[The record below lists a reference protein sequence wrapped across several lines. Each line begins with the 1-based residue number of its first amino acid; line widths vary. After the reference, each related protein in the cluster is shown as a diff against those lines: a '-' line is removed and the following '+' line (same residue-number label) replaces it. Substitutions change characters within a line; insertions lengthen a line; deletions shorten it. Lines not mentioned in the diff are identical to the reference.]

1 MLLQVITD
9 QTASYFL
16 PISST
21 AKLCIEAGCCL
32 LFSMSLVG
40 WMGSG
45 SCAKIYFCDCCWW
58 RRKFLSLID
67 KVTELVPRIPIQPPA
82 PGKDWHEYKSVQI
95 SFKSSFIHYSI
106 VELCNIWYCQYY
118 HVKFDIVNTIGIRN
132 VSSAERWLPDMEA
145 GGRYNHLL
153 LGFQATIVQ
162 GASLRLLHP
171 PSLLQPSAT
180 QRPLSP
186 PAQRPQTRP
195 SFLNV
200 SGAGWVLPPRASSRW
215 CASSRWGGTPIT
227 SEITI
232 QTGKTKYTE

>member
-1 MLLQVITD
+1 
-9 QTASYFL
+9 
-16 PISST
+16 
-21 AKLCIEAGCCL
+21 
-32 LFSMSLVG
+32 MSLVG
-40 WMGSG
+40 WMDSG

-106 VELCNIWYCQYY
+106 VQSWNIWYCQYY

-171 PSLLQPSAT
+171 PSLQPSAT
-180 QRPLSP
+180 KRPLSP

-215 CASSRWGGTPIT
+215 SASSRWGGTPIT